1 MREYNDKRRADSRRI
16 FYSPVREAVSQ
27 HLAVTC
33 SRFLVKNPGLA
44 SNVNVSLHVGRSRDF
59 IHETPRLLLESLSA
73 MKYQKQETSGFA
85 YTREF
90 SFASAGDHLSL
101 N

>member
-1 MREYNDKRRADSRRI
+1 MINDEQIWRV

-33 SRFLVKNPGLA
+33 SRFLVKNASLA

-59 IHETPRLLLESLSA
+59 IHETPRLLLAAGESIGNEIS
-73 MKYQKQETSGFA
+73 E
-85 YTREF
+85 
-90 SFASAGDHLSL
+90 AGNLKFYL
-101 N
+101 RK

>member
-1 MREYNDKRRADSRRI
+1 MMSRSDA
-16 FYSPVREAVSQ
+16 FYSPVRRAVSQ

-33 SRFLVKNPGLA
+33 SGFLVKNPSLA

-59 IHETPRLLLESLSA
+59 IHETPRLLLAAGESVGNEIS
-73 MKYQKQETSGFA
+73 E
-85 YTREF
+85 
-90 SFASAGDHLSL
+90 AGNLRVYIHSRIFVRVGGRSSVL